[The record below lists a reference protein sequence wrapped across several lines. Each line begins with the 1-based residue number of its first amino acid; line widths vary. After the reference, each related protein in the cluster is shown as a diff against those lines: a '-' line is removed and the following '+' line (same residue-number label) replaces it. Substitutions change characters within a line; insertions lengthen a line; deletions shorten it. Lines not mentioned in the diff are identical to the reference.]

1 MTYRY
6 HAYLQISKMANY
18 LIFLIIISH
27 EIKQVLKFCNRFLY
41 IVLESLSNETIKIFV
56 AVSLSGCFPSDEI
69 FRALSNFSLFVSSQ
83 AELIE
88 KRQRN
93 IALRAENSA

>member
-1 MTYRY
+1 M
-6 HAYLQISKMANY
+6 
-18 LIFLIIISH
+18 
-27 EIKQVLKFCNRFLY
+27 LKFCNGFLY

-56 AVSLSGCFPSDEI
+56 AIFLSGCFPLGGN
-69 FRALSNFSLFVSSQ
+69 FRAQRNFSLFVSSQ

-88 KRQRN
+88 KRQRK